1 MLLLV
6 LKGILSEI
14 LKNEI
19 KKKIKQNK
27 KKIYNNIDFFI
38 MRLRNY
44 LYI

>member
-1 MLLLV
+1 MLLII

-27 KKIYNNIDFFI
+27 KIIYSNIDFFI
-38 MRLRNY
+38 LRLRNY
-44 LYI
+44 IYI